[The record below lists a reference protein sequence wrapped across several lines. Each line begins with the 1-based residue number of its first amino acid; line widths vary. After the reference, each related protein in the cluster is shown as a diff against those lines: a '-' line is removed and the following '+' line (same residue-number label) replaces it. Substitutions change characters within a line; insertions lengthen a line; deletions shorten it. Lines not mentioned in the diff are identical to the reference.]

1 MALSALCC
9 GVSLA
14 VPAKRGTYTHMQRDG
29 SSVTVR
35 MVGDE
40 FYHQWV
46 STTDGRVM
54 DRGANGSYG
63 DKGGMSAVDIAS
75 IVNILAGLN

>member
-1 MALSALCC
+1 MACRWQFLPSVA
-9 GVSLA
+9 
-14 VPAKRGTYTHMQRDG
+14 PTHTQRDG
-29 SSVTVR
+29 STVTVR

-54 DRGANGSYG
+54 DRDANGSYG
-63 DKGGMSAVDIAS
+63 DKGVVSAVDIAS